1 MCLTGTWGPVT
12 RKCWAWGK
20 IEKWGLWAFVSWPLE
35 KDLLE
40 YYWVSR
46 DIYGSKGLQLDLLPT
61 KDIFSVLGLRILF
74 VVCCHSLNSN
84 LYSDNSARTWWVSRG
99 WCQNSRGIWIKFS
112 KLTQLGIR
120 RVIWVTG
127 GLALQTFNNFW
138 LWMINWE
145 LMFDQTQVELHCP
158 FSVLTST
165 RCTLAIF
172 WGALFAMF
180 AIT

>member
-1 MCLTGTWGPVT
+1 MRTLGLRVLAVGERLAGILLSIQRHLWQQRFATWSPP
-12 RKCWAWGK
+12 R
-20 IEKWGLWAFVSWPLE
+20 
-35 KDLLE
+35 
-40 YYWVSR
+40 
-46 DIYGSKGLQLDLLPT
+46 T

-99 WCQNSRGIWIKFS
+99 GCQNSRGRWIKFS